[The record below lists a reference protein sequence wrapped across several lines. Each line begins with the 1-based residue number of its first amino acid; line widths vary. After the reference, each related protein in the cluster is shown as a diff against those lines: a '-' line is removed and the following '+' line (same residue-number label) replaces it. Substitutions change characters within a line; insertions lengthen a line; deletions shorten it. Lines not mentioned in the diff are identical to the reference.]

1 MVALI
6 RARYPSYTP
15 AQVVSRLVSTA
26 DDLGRPGYEN
36 RYGNGRVNAFRA
48 VGGSVAAPAVSR
60 GDALEPNH
68 TLVSARAIPLGTT
81 RPSLYPAGDVDVFT
95 VQVPRAGRLDVR
107 VTGLVDTRVYPW
119 NGSGLPIDPIVEL
132 YSAAGVL
139 LRRVDAQSESGTEL
153 VSAWVTA
160 PATIYVRVL
169 NYYANG
175 NRSAYS
181 VTPSFVDTVA
191 PAVISRSPAPGA
203 VRVRYD
209 GAVIVAGFSEPVSGV
224 GADSVLL
231 KNSSGAVIP
240 AAVSYAS
247 SSRRATLRPS
257 APLAAEATYQV
268 QVTTAI
274 LDAGGNAL
282 AASAWSFT
290 TGKSTPRIAGEDR
303 FGTAAAVSRA
313 SFDTAVPVVYI
324 ADGTTFPDALAGGPA
339 ARVGGGPL
347 LLTAP
352 GSLPAATTT
361 ELARL
366 TPGRIVVLGGTGAV
380 SASVE
385 GALDAYTTGTVTRVA
400 GPDRYATAAAV
411 SASAFPAGTSV
422 AYVATGMTFPDALAA
437 GAAAARAG
445 APILLVEPNALPG
458 ATAAELARLGP
469 DQIVVM
475 GGTGIV
481 SDAVLNQLKAYAPTV
496 RRVSG
501 EDRYA
506 TAVSL
511 SASNYAANSVGD
523 VYLASGTAF
532 PDGLSV
538 GPLVGRRGLPLLLV
552 PPDALPASVAAEL
565 LRLDPSRII
574 IIGGTSVVSEALRQQ
589 ILALWP

>member
-1 MVALI
+1 M
-6 RARYPSYTP
+6 
-15 AQVVSRLVSTA
+15 SRLPPS
-26 DDLGRPGYEN
+26 
-36 RYGNGRVNAFRA
+36 RA
-48 VGGSVAAPAVSR
+48 
-60 GDALEPNH
+60 GDALEPNN

-107 VTGLVDTRVYPW
+107 VTGLVDTRAYPW

-132 YSAAGVL
+132 YSAAGTL

-153 VSAWVTA
+153 ASAWVTA

-175 NRSAYS
+175 NRAAYS
-181 VTPSFVDTVA
+181 VTPSFVDTVP

-411 SASAFPAGTSV
+411 SASAFAAGASV
-422 AYVATGMTFPDALAA
+422 AYVATGVTFPDALAA
-437 GAAAARAG
+437 GAAAAGAG

-458 ATAAELARLGP
+458 ATAAELARLTL

-501 EDRYA
+501 ADRYA

-511 SASNYAANSVGD
+511 SASSYAANSVGD

-565 LRLDPSRII
+565 LRLDPTRII